1 MLIGEYQHNLDPKK
15 RLAIPSKF
23 RKELGDGAVLTRGL
37 DNCLF
42 VFPSAQWHQ
51 LAEKL
56 GNLPMSQQSTR
67 AFARLLLSG
76 AVEVEFDVLGRI
88 IIPEELKTY
97 AGRGKAAVIAGL
109 YNRLEI
115 WDTDRWTR
123 YKEKLEKDSDSIAEK
138 LGELGM
144 I

>member
-23 RKELGDGAVLTRGL
+23 RK
-37 DNCLF
+37 
-42 VFPSAQWHQ
+42 
-51 LAEKL
+51 KL

-88 IIPEELKTY
+88 LIPEYLKTY
-97 AGRGKAAVIAGL
+97 AGLGKTAVIAGL

-138 LGELGM
+138 LGGGGENLYK
-144 I
+144 ISFPSLFF